1 MATRTRGIVR
11 TTSTALVSV
20 FVALFVSSSATADPT
35 GPFATIT
42 GTVAANS
49 GDHFSAQPV
58 ATGHSSVVFRV
69 TETGGRAEFYTGGDP
84 AGDLEPGDVFWGGVG
99 YSYAPGDTPS
109 IFVENFDSQAVS
121 FSVDFFDQPQ
131 APATYYGSSFLP
143 SLNSCS
149 CSPDESVLHFS
160 APGTARY
167 VADVTLS
174 GGAITLSGQVT
185 SAQTFDSSGEY
196 SLGQLSAGSGNQ
208 LVVDPVQGPAAQWT
222 ITIRALPVSVY
233 GASFDH
239 SYAQAGTIDTLGYS
253 TNGSTTIS
261 AVVRN
266 AAHKEVRALATNF
279 GVQPGPQSLTW
290 DGRDSHGNPL
300 PDGPYVAT
308 VTSTDPFGNVS
319 STTASI
325 VLDST
330 PPRVSMTSHR
340 TIAPSQS
347 ISFSVT
353 DAESGVATISLF
365 VDGQDVEDF
374 GGDSRNALP
383 ANGEFSYPGPWALG
397 RHSWKIQATDN
408 VGNQGTVSGTFVAS
422 KPRAPLA
429 CNRQA
434 ANSAARQSAIPNQLW
449 HRLHRSFSG
458 DHFSAVQVLCDN
470 LTGDHARGMIALYG
484 CCTVTAPTPLGVFE
498 AIGGKWRLLYSLVGR
513 LVYNIKMQG
522 YDLIE
527 ETPVYSRSN
536 PLCCPSHYR
545 LYRLH
550 WNGRRF
556 VTIKG
561 RLIHA

>member
-1 MATRTRGIVR
+1 MRPTL
-11 TTSTALVSV
+11 TALVAV
-20 FVALFVSSSATADPT
+20 FMALFVTSSAAADPT

-49 GDHFSAQPV
+49 GRHFSAEPV

-69 TETGGRAEFYTGGDP
+69 TETGGQAEFYTGGAGDP

-109 IFVENFDSQAVS
+109 IFVENFDSQDVS
-121 FSVDFFDQPQ
+121 FSVEFFDQPQ
-131 APATYYGSSFLP
+131 APATYSGSSFLP
-143 SLNSCS
+143 SFNACS
-149 CSPDESVLHFS
+149 CNPDESVLHLS

-174 GGAITLSGQVT
+174 GGAITLSGPVT

-196 SLGQLSAGSGNQ
+196 SLGQLSAGSTQ

-239 SYAQAGTIDTLGYS
+239 PYAQAGTIDTLSYS

-261 AVVRN
+261 AVVTN
-266 AAHKEVRALATNF
+266 SAHQEVRALATNF
-279 GVQPGPQSLTW
+279 GVQAGPQSLTW
-290 DGRDSHGNPL
+290 DGRDIHGNAL
-300 PDGPYVAT
+300 PDGSYVAT

-330 PPRVSMTSHR
+330 PPRVSMTSSR
-340 TIAPSQS
+340 TIRPWQS

-353 DAESGVATISLF
+353 DAESGVASISLV

-374 GGDSRNALP
+374 GPGSGNPLP
-383 ANGEFSYPGPWALG
+383 ATGEFSYPGPWARG

-408 VGNQGTVSGTFVAS
+408 AGNQETASGTFVAS
-422 KPRAPLA
+422 NPPAPLA

-434 ANSAARQSAIPNQLW
+434 ANSAARRSAIPNQLW

-458 DHFSAVQVLCDN
+458 DHFSAGQVLCDN

-498 AIGGKWRLLYSLVGR
+498 ALGGEWKLVYSLVGR

-522 YDLIE
+522 RDLIE
-527 ETPVYSRSN
+527 ETPSYSRSN

-561 RLIHA
+561 RLINA